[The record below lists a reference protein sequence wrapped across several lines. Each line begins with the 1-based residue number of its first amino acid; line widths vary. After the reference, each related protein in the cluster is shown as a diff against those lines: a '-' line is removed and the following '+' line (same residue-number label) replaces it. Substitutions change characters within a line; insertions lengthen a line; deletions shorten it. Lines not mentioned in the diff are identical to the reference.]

1 MKKNFIIIIL
11 VMIILGLV
19 APKIVYKSVEIFSGE
34 KDTNISN
41 EIINSEYKQ
50 NINEIKNNELLP
62 QKIKSLLDKVFFF
75 I

>member
-19 APKIVYKSVEIFSGE
+19 APKIVYKGAEIFSRG